1 MNAQQQSDIF
11 NLIIAR
17 SWDDA
22 VFKQKLLDDPIAV
35 LEAEGLP
42 IRAGMQIKVL
52 ENNDHLVHLV
62 LPSGPSVPST
72 GESS

>member
-1 MNAQQQSDIF
+1 MNSQMQSDIL

-17 SWDDA
+17 SWGDA
-22 VFKQKLLDDPIAV
+22 EFKQKLIDDPIAV

-62 LPSGPSVPST
+62 LPNSPSQTS
-72 GESS
+72 EA